1 MTVPKKILVCFL
13 LSVFLFAGIA
23 ALAFTGFLDF
33 YGGIVNEPAGIPMLV
48 AVFLTL
54 FLIIFFCFNLRQN
67 PAKET
72 QPPAGSGERKPV
84 IRKYVREA
92 PPLNDREY
100 EELEELEAV
109 VEESYLAE
117 FSGADTMPEG
127 MITADTMSGKI
138 VLVETV
144 GGLGGGISLL
154 KPFTFSQGNPEL
166 LQEAESQEDEVFY
179 EQDGIHY
186 INSKAFTHDTME
198 KLDSDFA
205 KLVESVVNK
214 D

>member
-1 MTVPKKILVCFL
+1 MTVPRKIIVCFL
-13 LSVFLFAGIA
+13 LSAFLFAGIV
-23 ALAFTGFLDF
+23 ALAY

-72 QPPAGSGERKPV
+72 RPPAGVGEKKPV
-84 IRKYVREA
+84 IKKYLRET
-92 PPLNDREY
+92 PRLNNREY
-100 EELEELEAV
+100 EDLEELEAV

-117 FSGADTMPEG
+117 FGGADTMPEG
-127 MITADTMSGKI
+127 MVTGEI
-138 VLVETV
+138 VQLEAV
-144 GGLGGGISLL
+144 GGLGGSVSML
-154 KPFTFSQGNPEL
+154 KPFTFFQGNPEL
-166 LQEAESQEDEVFY
+166 LQEAESQDDEGSAEIFY

-186 INSKAFTHDTME
+186 INSNAFTQDNME
-198 KLDSDFA
+198 KFDNDFA

-214 D
+214 T

>member
-1 MTVPKKILVCFL
+1 MTVPQKIVVCFL

-23 ALAFTGFLDF
+23 AFAY
-33 YGGIVNEPAGIPMLV
+33 YGGIVNEPAEMPMLV

-67 PAKET
+67 PANET
-72 QPPAGSGERKPV
+72 RPSGGDGKKKSV
-84 IRKYVREA
+84 IPKYSKA
-92 PPLNDREY
+92 PPLNGHEY

-117 FSGADTMPEG
+117 FSGADMMPDDI
-127 MITADTMSGKI
+127 ITNGI
-138 VLVETV
+138 VQVEAI
-144 GGLGGGISLL
+144 GGLSGVSMV

-166 LQEAESQEDEVFY
+166 LQEAGGQEDEVSAEVFY
-179 EQDGIHY
+179 VQDGIHY
-186 INSKAFTHDTME
+186 INSNAFTHDTME